1 MLINLYDIREIT
13 HNKKKATMAVTALL
27 LWAINRI

>member
-13 HNKKKATMAVTALL
+13 HNKKNCDNGGYSI
-27 LWAINRI
+27 AIMGN